1 MNSSIK
7 AFQVKSISVV
17 LAFLAAALLVV
28 SCRKKIEVTVVHPMP
43 ASVCFT
49 GDVML
54 SRGVRGDIEKYGVEY
69 PFANIKSTLEKFK
82 YRFINLECP
91 ITPLKHPPNKPFSF
105 RADSGVVEAL
115 KFAGI
120 THATLANNHIDDQTK
135 AGATD
140 TYNILSE
147 NGIVPIG
154 LKLDRSASCLPAEI
168 VLSNRKI
175 VVFGALGIKM
185 DCSNIWYCR
194 DSVFQQSVAAYKK
207 KNPSAFVICYFHW
220 GVEYQRFPSHDQ
232 MEVARKMID
241 LGADMIIGHHPHV
254 IESIQYYKGKL
265 ILFSLGN
272 LVFDQHDPD
281 AKEGII
287 ADLNVLDTN
296 IVVDLI
302 PYNIKEDRPVPLQ
315 PEEMRKFKEL
325 LLKISNGVSLL
336 DEVNSWRVTEN
347 QETGASR
354 QEPFNGPRRKSIKK

>member
-1 MNSSIK
+1 MRLK
-7 AFQVKSISVV
+7 FVLVV
-17 LAFLAAALLVV
+17 FFIAALLII
-28 SCRKKIEVTVVHPMP
+28 SCRKKTEVTSLQPKSQ
-43 ASVCFT
+43 SVCFT

-54 SRGVRGDIEKYGVEY
+54 SRGVRGDIAKYGVEY
-69 PFANIKSTLEKFK
+69 PFAKIKPTLEKFN

-91 ITPLKHPPNKPFSF
+91 ITPLNHPPDKPFSF
-105 RADSGVVEAL
+105 RADSSLVEVL

-147 NGIVPIG
+147 NGIVPIV
-154 LKLDRSASCLPAEI
+154 LKLSKSTACNPAEI
-168 VLSNRKI
+168 VLNNRKI
-175 VVFGALGIKM
+175 AVFGALGIKM

-194 DSVFQQSVAAYKK
+194 DSVFQQSVAVYKK

-232 MEVARKMID
+232 VEAARKMID

-265 ILFSLGN
+265 ILYSLGN

-287 ADLNVLDTN
+287 AGLSVMDTN
-296 IVVDLI
+296 IEVNLI
-302 PYNIKEDRPVPLQ
+302 PYDIRDDRPVPLQ
-315 PEEMRKFKEL
+315 PSEMQGFKEL
-325 LLKISNGVSLL
+325 LLKISNGVSLR
-336 DEVNSWRVTEN
+336 DEGNSWRVSEN
-347 QETGASR
+347 QEADRSP
-354 QEPFNGPRRKSIKK
+354 QEPLNIPRRKSVKK